1 MNWRVQSA
9 LSGILGV
16 LGLFVIFNP
25 VTVVTAAA
33 SYIPWLL
40 LFAGGIQYLSI
51 LFRSR
56 RLVRLIIVP
65 AVTGTLLVYAGLSMK
80 FGDPST
86 VGPISL
92 VFVLA
97 LLLFGSGAAKLFM
110 ATSIRKS
117 KYVNFVLGSG
127 VLSAIVGLI
136 VLFNWSSVSAGFIG
150 VVLGLELLADAVA
163 MVALA
168 LRDRDGE
175 EAMEAK
181 GLDPVVEAAKA
192 EAEAKA
198 IAAEQAAQAAAAAA
212 AAAVMAP
219 PPLPATSGTGMHA
232 TDAGDTGLGQ
242 APPAPPTSPEKPV

>member
-1 MNWRVQSA
+1 MNWRIQSA
-9 LSGILGV
+9 LAGILAV

-51 LFRSR
+51 LLRSR

-80 FGDPST
+80 FGDSST

-92 VFVLA
+92 IFVLA

-110 ATSIRKS
+110 ASAIKKS
-117 KYVNFVLGSG
+117 KYFNFVLGSG
-127 VLSAIVGLI
+127 VLSALIGLI
-136 VLFNWSSVSAGFIG
+136 VLFNWSNVSAGLIG
-150 VVLGLELLADAVA
+150 VVLGLELMADAVA
-163 MVALA
+163 MAALA

-181 GLDPVVEAAKA
+181 GLDPVAEAEKAAAADLAAKA
-192 EAEAKA
+192 EAL
-198 IAAEQAAQAAAAAA
+198 
-212 AAAVMAP
+212 AVYTP
-219 PPLPATSGTGMHA
+219 VLQPEVTATPMPDGPT
-232 TDAGDTGLGQ
+232 T
-242 APPAPPTSPEKPV
+242 PPAA